1 MRSRLHLIIYLALL
15 LFPVFAWAQRNSDR
29 LIYDEAEKEY
39 KIGRIEQAKTLL
51 LNNMS
56 SFELNLKESA
66 YRLLTLCY
74 LGEDN
79 VEEAEKAAA
88 LLLQQDPYYSVSPQD
103 PIRFVD
109 IIERIKTGLSATIT
123 TASSQAETLSEVPVP
138 VTLITEEMIRNSSA
152 RNLQEVLATYVPG
165 MSIIDCND
173 DINIAMR
180 GIYSNGQEKILIM
193 LNGHRLNSYC
203 TNIASPDFSIS
214 LEKIKQIEVLRGPAS
229 SLYGGVALTAVVN
242 LITKQGVDVN
252 GVKVKGGI
260 GNYGQLRG
268 DILLGK
274 HYFDLDLLV
283 WGSIYQA
290 KGQDYHVDY
299 QETGIGL
306 EGGDV
311 TVGGIGPK
319 PTYDIGLQLKFRN
332 LQFFYNSRFSQVI
345 SPMSMTY
352 TFSPY
357 TLDKY
362 RTYNGIVPSFASQ
375 SHHVDL
381 NYSRQLGKFFLKGG
395 INYDNNDLTNYQVM
409 SEPQLY
415 AMIDILP
422 APDAVKEIINGHGGI
437 SRYINGQ
444 EHTIG
449 GKLQGDWSYVN
460 NSSHKGLLSLGAEYS
475 YFQLDDVRYAF
486 GYDFTQTVPETY
498 TIPELGKGHENSMN
512 GYTQLK
518 HQWRSF
524 IVNAGL
530 RFDYKR
536 RYDDSEIKEFSP
548 RLALIYV
555 QPKWNLKLSYSK
567 AFIDPPYLYRKANL
581 FFASLQQDMRTSIEL
596 TPESFYSYQ
605 LTLAGTQWVPGLNLE
620 LNAFYNQARDL
631 IFLEIYEHLNT
642 GRMNTYGFELTG
654 SYERKRFSANLNCTW
669 QKTPKL
675 RLFSFNVDHALNTP
689 TFMANTVLA
698 WRATKNLQLHTH
710 ADFKTKQK
718 AFFFDIINY
727 IVYLGTI
734 NQMTSMYE
742 RYKDNMTE
750 EVLEYISHL
759 NELANQQIKEIPVY
773 NDVAARVL
781 FDLGAKYT
789 LGKIELGFDVKNVFN
804 TKYKQSG
811 MSTGLL
817 PQRGRWFTFDVALK
831 F

>member
-1 MRSRLHLIIYLALL
+1 MKSWLHLIIYVALM
-15 LFPVFAWAQRNSDR
+15 LFPVSLWAQESSGRF
-29 LIYDEAEKEY
+29 IYDEAEKEY
-39 KIGRIEQAKTLL
+39 KIGRIEQAKNLL
-51 LNNMS
+51 LDNIAT
-56 SFELNLKESA
+56 FQDKLKESA
-66 YRLLTLCY
+66 YRLLALCY
-74 LGEDN
+74 LGLDN
-79 VEEAEKAAA
+79 TAEAEKCTAS
-88 LLLQQDPYYSVSPQD
+88 LLREAPYYSPSPQD
-103 PIRFVD
+103 PLRFVD
-109 IIERIKTGLSATIT
+109 MIENIKVGLTATIT

-138 VTLITEEMIRNSSA
+138 TTLITEEMIRTSSA
-152 RNLQEVLATYVPG
+152 RNLQEVLATFVPG
-165 MSIIDCND
+165 MSIVDCND

-214 LEKIKQIEVLRGPAS
+214 LEKIRQIEVLRGPAS

-242 LITKQGVDVN
+242 VITKQGVDVN
-252 GVKVKGGI
+252 GVEVKGGI

-283 WGSIYQA
+283 WGSIYRA
-290 KGQDYHVDY
+290 KGQKFYVDY
-299 QETGIGL
+299 EDTGVGL

-319 PTYDIGLQLKFRN
+319 PSYDIGLQLKFKN
-332 LQFFYNSRFSQVI
+332 LQFFYNSQFSQVI
-345 SPMSMTY
+345 SPMTMTY

-357 TLDKY
+357 TFDKY
-362 RTYNGIVPSFASQ
+362 RTFNGIGPSFASQ

-409 SEPQLY
+409 SEPELS

-422 APDAVKEIINGHGGI
+422 APDAVKEIIEGHGGI

-444 EHTIG
+444 EHTVG

-460 NSSHKGLLSLGAEYS
+460 NGSHKGLFSLGAEYS

-486 GYDFTQTVPETY
+486 GYDFTQTVPETSM
-498 TIPELGKGHENSMN
+498 IADLGKGHENCMD
-512 GYTQLK
+512 GYAQLK

-530 RFDYKR
+530 RYDYKF

-548 RLALIYV
+548 RLALIYL

-567 AFIDPPYLYRKANL
+567 SFIDPPYLYRKSNL
-581 FFASLQQDMRTSIEL
+581 FFASLQGKEKTYAEL

-605 LTLAGTQWVPGLNLE
+605 LTFGATQWIPGLNFE
-620 LNAFYNQARDL
+620 VNAFYNKARDL
-631 IFLEIYEHLNT
+631 IFLEIYEHYNA
-642 GRMNTYGFELTG
+642 GSMNTYGLEFVG
-654 SYERKRFSANLNCTW
+654 RYERKRFSAHFTGIW
-669 QKTPKL
+669 QKTPKFN
-675 RLFSFNVDHALNTP
+675 LFEYNVGHALNTP
-689 TFMANTVLA
+689 TVSANAVLA
-698 WRATKNLQLHTH
+698 WHATKNLQLHTH
-710 ADFKTKQK
+710 IDFKSKQK
-718 AFFFDIINY
+718 AFYFDILKY
-727 IVYLGTI
+727 IEYLGAL
-734 NQMTSMYE
+734 NHVLAQLE
-742 RYKDNMTE
+742 RYRDNMTDEIREYIAGLTQYTDQLSE
-750 EVLEYISHL
+750 EV
-759 NELANQQIKEIPVY
+759 PVY
-773 NDVAARVL
+773 KDVDPRVL

-789 LGKIELGFDVKNVFN
+789 LGKVELGLDVKNLLN
-804 TKYKQSG
+804 TYYKQSG

-817 PQRGRWFTFDVALK
+817 PQRGRWFMFDIAFK

>member
-1 MRSRLHLIIYLALL
+1 MRSRLHLIIYMALT
-15 LFPVFAWAQRNSDR
+15 LFPVSAWAQGNSNR

-39 KIGRIEQAKTLL
+39 RIGRIEQAKTLL
-51 LNNMS
+51 LNNMV
-56 SFELNLKESA
+56 SFESNLKESA

-79 VEEAEKAAA
+79 VEEAEKTAV
-88 LLLQQDPYYSVSPQD
+88 LLLQQDPYYSASPQD

-123 TASSQAETLSEVPVP
+123 TASSQAEALSEVPVP
-138 VTLITEEMIRNSSA
+138 VTLITEEMIHNSSA
-152 RNLQEVLATYVPG
+152 RNLQEVLATFVPS
-165 MSIIDCND
+165 MSIVDCND
-173 DINIAMR
+173 DVNIAMR

-214 LEKIKQIEVLRGPAS
+214 LEKIKRIEVLRGPAS

-242 LITKQGVDVN
+242 IITKQGVDVN
-252 GVKVKGGI
+252 GVMVKGSI

-268 DILLGK
+268 DIVLGK

-283 WGSIYQA
+283 WGSIYRA
-290 KGQDYHVDY
+290 KGQKIYIDY
-299 QETGIGL
+299 QDTGVGM
-306 EGGDV
+306 EGGDI

-319 PTYDIGLQLKFRN
+319 PSYDIGLQLKFKN
-332 LQFFYNSRFSQVI
+332 LQFFYNSQFSQVI
-345 SPMSMTY
+345 SPMTMTY

-357 TLDKY
+357 TFDKY
-362 RTYNGIVPSFASQ
+362 RTYNGIGPSFASQ

-409 SEPQLY
+409 SEPELS

-422 APDAVKEIINGHGGI
+422 APNAVKDIINGHGGI

-460 NSSHKGLLSLGAEYS
+460 NSSHKGLLSLGIEYS
-475 YFQLDDVRYAF
+475 HFQLEDVRYAF

-498 TIPELGKGHENSMN
+498 MIPELGKGHENSMN
-512 GYTQLK
+512 GYSQLK

-530 RFDYKR
+530 RYDYKR

-567 AFIDPPYLYRKANL
+567 SFIDPPYLYRKANL
-581 FFASLQQDMRTSIEL
+581 FFASLQEDMRTSIEL

-605 LTLAGTQWVPGLNLE
+605 LTLAATQWVPGLNLE
-620 LNAFYNQARDL
+620 LNTFYNQARDL
-631 IFLEIYEHLNT
+631 IFLEIYEHRNT
-642 GRMNTYGFELTG
+642 GRMNSYGFELSG
-654 SYERKRFSANLNCTW
+654 NYERKRFSANLNCTW
-669 QKTPKL
+669 QKTPKFN
-675 RLFSFNVDHALNTP
+675 LFDFDVDHALNTP
-689 TFMANTVLA
+689 TFMANAVLA

-710 ADFKTKQK
+710 ADFKSSQK
-718 AFFFDIINY
+718 SFFFNIINY
-727 IVYLGTI
+727 IEYLGI
-734 NQMTSMYE
+734 LNHIDNLYE

-750 EVLEYISHL
+750 EIVTDISDL
-759 NELANQQIKEIPVY
+759 NILANQKMKEIPVY
-773 NDVAARVL
+773 NDVDARVL
-781 FDLGAKYT
+781 FDLGATYT
-789 LGKIELGFDVKNVFN
+789 LGKIELGLDVKNVFN

-817 PQRGRWFTFDVALK
+817 PQRGRWFMFDIAFK